1 MTVIDLV
8 NRERGRI
15 SRLIAAA
22 GGAAAV
28 GLAALLLATG
38 VVLLGRAR
46 WIDLPRVVPFV
57 VWVAVAI
64 VAITAVW
71 WTRRRLA
78 RDASVSGLAFEVER
92 EQSLRAG
99 AVRGA
104 LEVANSGTL
113 GRYNAEQVAKRLKE
127 KVGSRSL
134 TPTLTRRALVR
145 SGGAAAVGALGI
157 LLLATRSSATPD
169 GWRAIA
175 HPVRAWT
182 GTLLAPIAFQR
193 APKTVLRGERLT
205 LSISAPERRR
215 VTLYQR
221 AKGSAWRASQ
231 HEVHDGVAKVR
242 LAPMD
247 ADLALYAT
255 DGRTMSDTASVALVE
270 RPFIGDVSVT
280 ATFPRY
286 LDRRDETLPVGEAAQ
301 LPRGTVLT
309 ISGHSSTELAGVSL
323 ARARDTVRLTP
334 SGRSF
339 TGRLPVVEGGRYEW
353 SAVGLAGPIT
363 ELPAA
368 LEFEVVP
375 DSVPHVEILS
385 PATDTTVSAADTI
398 PMSFLATDD
407 HGLASVVLR
416 AWRQPEGG
424 TAMPET
430 KRPLLSQPSTQWT
443 GNAVVSLPALGVQPG
458 ESVHLVAVATDGSPW
473 HQAGST
479 RELVLRVP
487 GMTEARANVRAA
499 ADSAVERAK
508 AAAAA
513 QKALQQR
520 TADAARARQRNIP
533 KNGDQQG
540 SSNKSSMSYEAAQ
553 QAQALAKEQRELAER
568 MQQLQQN
575 AQQIEKQLKQSN
587 ALDSA
592 LSARLQEAQK
602 LLKDAL
608 TPELAEKLRKL
619 EESAQKLSA
628 EDAQKALGDL
638 AQQQKGLREQL
649 EKSVEMLKRAAL
661 EGSMQTLKE
670 EAKDLAKA
678 ERANADSMAKAREQ
692 AQKQEAQN
700 NARDLADRSR
710 DLQKQVE
717 ELQKRLEREN
727 ADAGAQRVNDAN
739 QQVKESAQAMERAA
753 RNQAPDQRR
762 GESQQQKDQRAQ
774 QDMAQQMAQAAQRPN
789 GQQQNGQQ
797 QNAQQQNAQ
806 QQNGQQQGAQ
816 QQNAQG
822 NKSQDG
828 QAQKGQEKQDG
839 QPGAQ
844 KQGQDGQQ
852 SRQGQTGQPGQQQSG
867 QQQSDQ
873 QSGQQAGQK
882 SGQQQGGQQSGGQQ
896 SGGQKS
902 ANDAADAMQKA
913 ADQLAD
919 ARQKQIDAWKQE
931 LTGELDQSVQEMLQL
946 SRQQEQIEQ
955 KARQNADKQ
964 SLQAEQSALQQG
976 VQQAGKRLT
985 EAGQKSSLLSP
996 RAQRSVTEAQ
1006 QKVDQATRDLASAR
1020 QSDQAAGSM
1029 REASEALN
1037 QAAATLVRDRERAQN
1052 ASSASGFQEMLD
1064 QLKDM
1069 AQQQGSLNSQTAELI
1084 PRPGA
1089 QLDQQGRE
1097 QARQLGRQQREVA
1110 ASLEEMGDQDRT
1122 GRADELAKEA
1132 RQLAQALESGG
1143 LDPNV
1148 IDRQQRL
1155 FRRMLDAGRTL
1166 ERDER
1171 EDNGKREAK
1180 AATGNELFLPP
1191 NATASGKAASKFAMP
1206 NWNEL
1211 RGLTPEERRL
1221 VLDYF
1226 KRINA
1231 EKP

>member
-22 GGAAAV
+22 GGAAAI
-28 GLAALLLATG
+28 GLAALFLAAG

-57 VWVAVAI
+57 VWLAVLI
-64 VAITAVW
+64 VGIAAVW

-99 AVRGA
+99 ALRGA
-104 LEVANSGTL
+104 LEVASSGTL

-127 KVGSRSL
+127 KAGNRSL
-134 TPTLTRRALVR
+134 TPTMTRRAVVH
-145 SGGAAAVGALGI
+145 SGGAAILGALGV

-182 GTLLAPIAFQR
+182 GTLLAPISLQS
-193 APKTVLRGERLT
+193 APRSVLRGERVA
-205 LSISAPERRR
+205 LSISAPDRRR
-215 VTLYQR
+215 ITLYQR

-231 HEVHDGVAKVR
+231 HEVRDGIAKVR

-247 ADLALYAT
+247 ADLALFAT
-255 DGRTMSDTASVALVE
+255 DGRTVSDTASVELVE

-286 LDRRDETLPVGEAAQ
+286 LDRRQETLPVGEAAQ

-309 ISGHSSTELAGVSL
+309 ISGHSSTELTRVSL
-323 ARARDTVRLTP
+323 ARARDTLHLTP

-339 TGRLPVVEGGRYEW
+339 TGRLPVVESGRYEW
-353 SAVGLAGPIT
+353 SAAGVAGPIT
-363 ELPAA
+363 DVPAA
-368 LEFEVVP
+368 LEFDVVP
-375 DSVPHVEILS
+375 DSAPRIEILA

-407 HGLASVVLR
+407 HGLASIVLR
-416 AWRQPEGG
+416 VWRLPEGG
-424 TAMPET
+424 TAGPET
-430 KRPLLSQPSTQWT
+430 KRPLLSQPSSQWT
-443 GNAVVSLPALGVQPG
+443 GNAIVSLPDLGVQPG
-458 ESVHLVAVATDGSPW
+458 EAVHVVASAVDGSPW
-473 HQAGST
+473 RQSGSS

-487 GMTEARANVRAA
+487 GMTEARANARAA
-499 ADSAVERAK
+499 ADSALERAK

-520 TADAARARQRNIP
+520 TNEAAHARQRNIP
-533 KNGDQQG
+533 KNGDQNG

-602 LLKDAL
+602 LLQDAL

-678 ERANADSMAKAREQ
+678 ERANADSMAKARDQ

-710 DLQKQVE
+710 DLEKQIE
-717 ELQKRLEREN
+717 QLQKRLEKEN
-727 ADAGAQRVNDAN
+727 AEPGAQRVNDAN

-753 RNQAPDQRR
+753 RNQPPEQRR
-762 GESQQQKDQRAQ
+762 GDSQQPNGQRSPQQSAQ
-774 QDMAQQMAQAAQRPN
+774 QKEQAAQQQA

-797 QNAQQQNAQ
+797 QS
-806 QQNGQQQGAQ
+806 GQQQSGQQQSGQ

-822 NKSQDG
+822 GKPQDKDG

-844 KQGQDGQQ
+844 KPGQESQQSQQGQQ
-852 SRQGQTGQPGQQQSG
+852 GQPGQKGQQSG
-867 QQQSDQ
+867 E
-873 QSGQQAGQK
+873 QSGQQAG
-882 SGQQQGGQQSGGQQ
+882 GQQ
-896 SGGQKS
+896 S
-902 ANDAADAMQKA
+902 ANDAADAMQRA

-931 LTGELDQSVQEMLQL
+931 LTGELDQSIQEMLQL

-955 KARQNADKQ
+955 KARQNVDKQ
-964 SLQAEQSALQQG
+964 SLQGEQSALQQG
-976 VQQAGKRLT
+976 VQQAGKRLN

-996 RAQRSVTEAQ
+996 RAQRSVSDAQ
-1006 QKVDQATRDLASAR
+1006 KKVDQATRDLASAR
-1020 QSDQAAGSM
+1020 QSEQAAGSM

-1037 QAAATLVRDRERAQN
+1037 QAAASLVRDRERAQN
-1052 ASSASGFQEMLD
+1052 ASSASGFQEMLE

-1110 ASLEEMGDQDRT
+1110 ASLEEMSDQDRT
-1122 GRADELAKEA
+1122 GRADDLAKEA
-1132 RQLAQALESGG
+1132 RQLAQALESGA

-1180 AATGNELFLPP
+1180 AATGTELFLPP

-1206 NWNEL
+1206 NWNDL

>member
-22 GGAAAV
+22 GGAAAI
-28 GLAALLLATG
+28 GLAALFLAAG

-57 VWVAVAI
+57 VWLAVLI
-64 VAITAVW
+64 VGIAAVW

-99 AVRGA
+99 ALRGA
-104 LEVANSGTL
+104 LEVASSGTL

-127 KVGSRSL
+127 KAGNRSL
-134 TPTLTRRALVR
+134 TPTMTRRAVVH
-145 SGGAAAVGALGI
+145 SGGAAILGALGV

-182 GTLLAPIAFQR
+182 GTLLAPISLQS
-193 APKTVLRGERLT
+193 APRSVLRGERVA
-205 LSISAPERRR
+205 LSISAPDRRR
-215 VTLYQR
+215 ITLYQR

-231 HEVHDGVAKVR
+231 HEVRDGIAKVR

-247 ADLALYAT
+247 ADLALFAT
-255 DGRTMSDTASVALVE
+255 DGRTVSDTASVELVE

-286 LDRRDETLPVGEAAQ
+286 LDRRQETLPVGEAAQ

-309 ISGHSSTELAGVSL
+309 ISGHSSTELTRVSL
-323 ARARDTVRLTP
+323 ARARDTLHLTP

-339 TGRLPVVEGGRYEW
+339 TGRLPVVESGRYEW
-353 SAVGLAGPIT
+353 SAAGVAGPIT
-363 ELPAA
+363 DVPAA
-368 LEFEVVP
+368 LEFDVVP
-375 DSVPHVEILS
+375 DSAPRIEILA

-407 HGLASVVLR
+407 HGLASIVLR
-416 AWRQPEGG
+416 VWRLPEGG
-424 TAMPET
+424 TAGPET
-430 KRPLLSQPSTQWT
+430 KRPLLSQPSSQWT
-443 GNAVVSLPALGVQPG
+443 GNAIVSLPDLGVQPG
-458 ESVHLVAVATDGSPW
+458 EAVHVVASAVDGSPW
-473 HQAGST
+473 RQSGSS

-487 GMTEARANVRAA
+487 GMTEARANARAA
-499 ADSAVERAK
+499 ADSALERAK

-520 TADAARARQRNIP
+520 TNEAAHARQRNIP
-533 KNGDQQG
+533 KNGDQNG

-602 LLKDAL
+602 LLQDAL

-678 ERANADSMAKAREQ
+678 ERANADSMAKARDQ

-710 DLQKQVE
+710 DLEKQIE
-717 ELQKRLEREN
+717 QLQKRLEKEN
-727 ADAGAQRVNDAN
+727 AEPGAQRVNDAN

-753 RNQAPDQRR
+753 RNQPPEQRR
-762 GESQQQKDQRAQ
+762 GDSQQPNGQRSPQQSAQ
-774 QDMAQQMAQAAQRPN
+774 QKEQAAQQQA

-797 QNAQQQNAQ
+797 QS
-806 QQNGQQQGAQ
+806 GQQQSGQQQSGQ

-822 NKSQDG
+822 GKPQDKDG

-844 KQGQDGQQ
+844 KPGQESQQSQQGQQ
-852 SRQGQTGQPGQQQSG
+852 GQPGQKGQQSG
-867 QQQSDQ
+867 E
-873 QSGQQAGQK
+873 QSGQQAG
-882 SGQQQGGQQSGGQQ
+882 GQQ
-896 SGGQKS
+896 S
-902 ANDAADAMQKA
+902 ANDAADAMQRA

-931 LTGELDQSVQEMLQL
+931 LTGELDQSIQEMLQL
-946 SRQQEQIEQ
+946 SRQQEQLEQ

-976 VQQAGKRLT
+976 VQQAGKRLN

-996 RAQRSVTEAQ
+996 RAQRSVSDAQ
-1006 QKVDQATRDLASAR
+1006 KKVDQATRDLASAR
-1020 QSDQAAGSM
+1020 QSEQAAGSM

-1037 QAAATLVRDRERAQN
+1037 QAAASLVRDRERAQN
-1052 ASSASGFQEMLD
+1052 ASSASGFQEMLE

-1110 ASLEEMGDQDRT
+1110 ASLEEMSDQDRT
-1122 GRADELAKEA
+1122 GRADDLAKEA
-1132 RQLAQALESGG
+1132 RQLAQALESGA

-1180 AATGNELFLPP
+1180 AATGTELFLPP

-1206 NWNEL
+1206 NWNDL

>member
-22 GGAAAV
+22 GGAAAI
-28 GLAALLLATG
+28 GGAAILLALG

-46 WIDLPRVVPFV
+46 WIDLPRVMPFV
-57 VWVAVAI
+57 LWLAVVVIA
-64 VAITAVW
+64 VGAVW

-78 RDASVSGLAFEVER
+78 RDASISGLAFEVER

-99 AVRGA
+99 ALRGA
-104 LEVANSGTL
+104 LEVAGAGTL
-113 GRYNAEQVAKRLKE
+113 GRYNAEQVAKRLRE
-127 KVGSRSL
+127 RAGDRSL

-145 SGGAAAVGALGI
+145 TGGAALACAIGI

-182 GTLLAPIAFQR
+182 GTLLAPISLQS
-193 APKTVLRGERLT
+193 APRTVLRGERA
-205 LSISAPERRR
+205 SVAISAPERRR
-215 VTLYQR
+215 ITVYQR
-221 AKGSAWRASQ
+221 AKGSAWRVSQ
-231 HEVHDGVAKVR
+231 HDVVDGVAKIR

-247 ADLALYAT
+247 ADLSIFAT
-255 DGRTMSDTASVALVE
+255 DGRSVSDTAAVEMVE
-270 RPFIGDVSVT
+270 RPFIGDVSVK
-280 ATFPRY
+280 ATFPAY
-286 LDRRDETLPVGEAAQ
+286 LDRREETLPVGEVAQ

-309 ISGHSSTELAGVSL
+309 IAGHSSTELTTVSL

-334 SGRSF
+334 AGRQF
-339 TGRLPVVEGGRYEW
+339 TGRLPVVESGRYEW
-353 SAVGLAGPIT
+353 NAAGIAGPIRD
-363 ELPAA
+363 LPAA
-368 LEFEVVP
+368 LELEVVP
-375 DSVPHVEILS
+375 DSAPRIEILAPGGDS
-385 PATDTTVSAADTI
+385 TVSAADTI

-407 HGLASVVLR
+407 HGLASVTLR
-416 AWRQPEGG
+416 IWRQPDGG
-424 TAMPET
+424 SSMPEIT
-430 KRPLLSQPSTQWT
+430 KPLLSQSVSQWN
-443 GNAVVSLPALGVQPG
+443 GNAVLSLPDVGVQPG
-458 ESVHLVAVATDGSPW
+458 EAVHVVAVATDGSPW
-473 HQAGST
+473 RQSGSS

-487 GMTEARANVRAA
+487 GMSEARANVRAA
-499 ADSAVERAK
+499 ADSAVQRAQ

-513 QKALQQR
+513 QKNLQQR
-520 TADAARARQRNIP
+520 TNEAARARQRNVAQ
-533 KNGDQQG
+533 KNGQQNAG
-540 SSNKSSMSYEAAQ
+540 NKNAMSYESAQ
-553 QAQALAKEQRELAER
+553 NAQALAKEQRELAER
-568 MQQLQQN
+568 MQQLQQT
-575 AQQIEKQLKQSN
+575 AQQLEKQLKQTG

-602 LLKDAL
+602 LLRDAL

-638 AQQQKGLREQL
+638 AQQQQRLREQL

-670 EAKDLAKA
+670 EAKDLAKD
-678 ERANADSMAKAREQ
+678 ERANADSMAKARDQ
-692 AQKQEAQN
+692 ARRQEAQN

-710 DLQKQVE
+710 DLSKEIE

-727 ADAGAQRVNDAN
+727 ADPGAKRVNDAN

-753 RNQAPDQRR
+753 RNQPPDQRR
-762 GESQQQKDQRAQ
+762 GDGQQENGQRSQQQQQRSG
-774 QDMAQQMAQAAQRPN
+774 D
-789 GQQQNGQQ
+789 Q
-797 QNAQQQNAQ
+797 QNAQQQQ
-806 QQNGQQQGAQ
+806 QQQRQQVAQERSGQQQGEKQQGQQGEKQQGQQGEKKPGQESQQSQAGQQAQPGQQGQQSGQQQGAQ
-816 QQNAQG
+816 QQ
-822 NKSQDG
+822 SG
-828 QAQKGQEKQDG
+828 Q
-839 QPGAQ
+839 
-844 KQGQDGQQ
+844 
-852 SRQGQTGQPGQQQSG
+852 QPGQQQG
-867 QQQSDQ
+867 QQN
-873 QSGQQAGQK
+873 GQ
-882 SGQQQGGQQSGGQQ
+882 QQSGGQQ
-896 SGGQKS
+896 SAK
-902 ANDAADAMQKA
+902 DAADAMERA
-913 ADQLAD
+913 ANQLAD
-919 ARQKQIDAWKQE
+919 ARQKQIEAWKQE
-931 LTGELDQSVQEMLQL
+931 LTGELDQSIQEMLQL
-946 SRQQEQIEQ
+946 SRQQEQLEQ

-976 VQQAGKRLT
+976 VQQAGKRLG

-996 RAQRSVTEAQ
+996 RAERSVSDAQ
-1006 QKVDQATRDLASAR
+1006 RKVEQATRDLANAR
-1020 QSDQAAGSM
+1020 QSEQAAGSM

-1037 QAAATLVRDRERAQN
+1037 QAAASLVRDRERARN
-1052 ASSASGFQEMLD
+1052 ANSASGFEEMLE

-1069 AQQQGSLNSQTAELI
+1069 AQQQGSLNAQTAELI

-1097 QARQLGRQQREVA
+1097 QARQLGRQQRDVA
-1110 ASLEEMGDQDRT
+1110 SSLEDMGDQDRT
-1122 GRADELAKEA
+1122 GRAEELAKEA
-1132 RQLAQALESGG
+1132 RQLAQALESGA

-1148 IDRQQRL
+1148 LDRQQRL

-1191 NATASGKAASKFAMP
+1191 NATANGKAASKFAMP
-1206 NWNEL
+1206 NWNDL